1 MKNRNGLTIGE
12 FLIGT
17 VAIVVAFCVVA
28 AIVGPLG
35 PPVPS
40 SSYSPSYTAPVSSSS
55 DGLDWDAARRAGYS
69 EADIEA
75 AKSLNRIQQM
85 DNSSQEDTVIYNTLK
100 QMGYSDADARY
111 AVEASR

>member
-12 FLIGT
+12 FLIAA
-17 VAIVVAFCVVA
+17 VASVMVFCFVA

-35 PPVPS
+35 PTTSS
-40 SSYSPSYTAPVSSSS
+40 SSYTPSYTPPVSSS

>member
-12 FLIGT
+12 SLIAA
-17 VAIVVAFCVVA
+17 VASVIAFCVVA

-69 EADIEA
+69 EADIDA
-75 AKSLNRIQQM
+75 AKTLHHLQQM
-85 DNSSQEDTVIYNTLK
+85 DNSVQEDVLIYNTLK
-100 QMGYSDADARY
+100 QMGYSDSDAWHG
-111 AVEASR
+111 VESSR

>member
-17 VAIVVAFCVVA
+17 VAIIVAFCVVA

-69 EADIEA
+69 EADIDA
-75 AKSLNRIQQM
+75 AKTLHHLQQM
-85 DNSSQEDTVIYNTLK
+85 DNSVQEDVLIYNTLK
-100 QMGYSDADARY
+100 QMGYSDSDAWHG
-111 AVEASR
+111 VESSR

>member
-17 VAIVVAFCVVA
+17 VAIVIAFCVVA

-69 EADIEA
+69 EADIDA
-75 AKSLNRIQQM
+75 AKTLHHLQQM
-85 DNSSQEDTVIYNTLK
+85 DNSVQEDVLIYNTLK
-100 QMGYSDADARY
+100 QMGYSDSDAWHG
-111 AVEASR
+111 VESSR

>member
-12 FLIGT
+12 FLIAA
-17 VAIVVAFCVVA
+17 VASVIAFCVVA

-35 PPVPS
+35 PTTSS
-40 SSYSPSYTAPVSSSS
+40 SSYTPSYTPPASRS

-75 AKSLNRIQQM
+75 AKSYQDADRLSN
-85 DNSSQEDTVIYNTLK
+85 DEQEDLIIYNTLK
-100 QMGYSDADARY
+100 QMGYSEADARRG
-111 AVEASR
+111 VEASR